1 MKSVGITE
9 MPSKVLLMDPKLRL
23 LRSRFLL
30 LLSDLLFMLSF
41 RNVVRIMSNSS
52 LRFAK
57 ILLKLLVTV
66 LVANG

>member
-1 MKSVGITE
+1 

-23 LRSRFLL
+23 LRSRLLL
-30 LLSDLLFMLSF
+30 LLSDLLFVLSF

-52 LRFAK
+52 LLFAK